1 MATAIEWLRLGPSR
15 TLPASP
21 AETGPDFA
29 DTQPC
34 CRLAPFEAA
43 AGPTTAKPPS
53 HGGHMI
59 PAGSPRP
66 PRPSRDRCPVP
77 AAMKRF

>member
-1 MATAIEWLRLGPSR
+1 MATAIEWLRLGPAR

-34 CRLAPFEAA
+34 CRLALFEAA
-43 AGPTTAKPPS
+43 QEPAATRPPS
-53 HGGHMI
+53 HVCDMGR
-59 PAGSPRP
+59 AGSPRP
-66 PRPSRDRCPVP
+66 PRPSRDRCPAP
-77 AAMKRF
+77 AAM